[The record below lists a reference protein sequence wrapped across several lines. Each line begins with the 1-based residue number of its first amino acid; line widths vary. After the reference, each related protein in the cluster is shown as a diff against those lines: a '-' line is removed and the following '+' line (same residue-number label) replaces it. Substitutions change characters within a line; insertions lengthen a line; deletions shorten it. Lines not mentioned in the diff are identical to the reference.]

1 MNLLELLHNE
11 SVVKTLEKI
20 DNELKDLIEP
30 GSKDNSVF
38 LKIIM
43 IIETLLKKS
52 KHPNSHIGE
61 YFQRY
66 CDNQTNIDNINEE
79 IKQSDV
85 KVSELSYDMDMRK
98 VEIEKLEWALKD
110 LKGKMDF
117 DKGEIASIKGK
128 LEGMNWEPTKLKDFI
143 NEPSFKIDENGH
155 EGWLFK
161 KLKKELIENNK
172 LNYNYGKERDNE

>member
-1 MNLLELLHNE
+1 MTESKVALITGANRGIGREILLSLATDGLTVVGTSRSAEGVAEIQKALS
-11 SVVKTLEKI
+11 SVKGVGSGIVFDVTNKSAMT
-20 DNELKDLIEP
+20 DL
-30 GSKDNSVF
+30 
-38 LKIIM
+38 
-43 IIETLLKKS
+43 
-52 KHPNSHIGE
+52 
-61 YFQRY
+61 
-66 CDNQTNIDNINEE
+66 NEE